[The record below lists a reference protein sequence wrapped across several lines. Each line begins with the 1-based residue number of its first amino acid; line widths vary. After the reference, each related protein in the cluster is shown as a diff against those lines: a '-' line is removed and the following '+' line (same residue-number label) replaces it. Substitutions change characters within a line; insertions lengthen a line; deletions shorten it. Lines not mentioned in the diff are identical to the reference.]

1 MLSSDLQFCDES
13 ETAITATFLENG
25 YAIVPAE
32 SMEDLDRI
40 RNLIADLTAEFL
52 GIDPPKDREGFL
64 NGIHERM
71 DVAQINSLRLHVIQK
86 MNEEAWLRPAYFRI
100 ARQAVN
106 VIVGNELA
114 MQRRVNLSIQMP
126 KDASS
131 ILPIHSDVWQGD
143 SPYEVVVWVPFVD
156 VSKTKS
162 MFLLPMDKHAKHIK
176 RLEEANLQSTD
187 ELMQQVAGDAIWLDV
202 PYGSVV
208 LFTQNVMHGN
218 VLNVEDTTRWSTN
231 CRFKSIFSPYA
242 DKKLGEFFEPV
253 VVRPATQLGAAYQLP
268 RL

>member
-1 MLSSDLQFCDES
+1 MLSSDVQFWDES

-40 RNLIADLTAEFL
+40 RDLVADLTAEFL
-52 GIDPPKDREGFL
+52 GIETVTDKASFL
-64 NGIHERM
+64 NSVHERI
-71 DVAQINSLRLHVIQK
+71 DESEINPLRLHVIRL

-126 KDASS
+126 NDSTS
-131 ILPIHSDVWQGD
+131 VLPVHSDVWNGD
-143 SPYEVVVWVPFVD
+143 SPYEVVLWVPYVN
-156 VSKTKS
+156 VAKTQS
-162 MFLLPMDKHAKHIK
+162 MFILPIDKH
-176 RLEEANLQSTD
+176 EAQIERWESTKLHSAE
-187 ELMQQVAGDAIWLDV
+187 ELMDQISPDAVWLDI
-202 PYGSVV
+202 PYGHVA

-218 VLNVEDTTRWSTN
+218 VLNRETTTRWSSN
-231 CRFKSIFSPYA
+231 CRFKSLFSPYA
-242 DKKLGEFFEPV
+242 DKKLGEFFEPI
-253 VVRPATQLGAAYQLP
+253 VVRPATSLGASYQLP
-268 RL
+268 KV